1 MSSETADG
9 QDAGPRVGPV
19 GTSAKALRTSG
30 SDLAHVKRQEIITQ
44 AAILFQESSYHNT
57 SMLDIAAAVGVRK
70 PTLYHYISSKYE
82 ILFGIC
88 EAVIDPLLTAHE
100 QRLSTESLTPSGY
113 LRGAIED
120 ILELLASR
128 RGYVRVFNESHREL
142 LPEHAAAIAERWD
155 QYGEMITG
163 LIVDGVATG
172 EMREVN
178 VGITRM
184 AIFGMCSWAYQWFD
198 PAGPLDARG
207 VADAF
212 WDLIRGGLLPDPTP
226 DPIRET
232 TSSA

>member
-1 MSSETADG
+1 MSSEIADG
-9 QDAGPRVGPV
+9 QDVSPRRGPV
-19 GTSAKALRTSG
+19 GTSTSARRTSG
-30 SDLAHVKRQEIITQ
+30 SDRAHVKRQEIIKQ

-70 PTLYHYISSKYE
+70 PTLYHYIDSKYE
-82 ILFGIC
+82 ILFRIC
-88 EAVIDPLLTAHE
+88 EAVIDPLLAAHE
-100 QRLSTESLTPSGY
+100 QRHSTESLTASGY

-120 ILELLASR
+120 ILELLASH

-142 LPEHAAAIAERWD
+142 LPEHAATIAEKWD

-163 LIVDGVATG
+163 LLVEGVATG

-212 WDLIRGGLLPDPTP
+212 WDLVAGGLLPAPTP
-226 DPIRET
+226 APILET